1 MSIASF
7 SGFKKG
13 NNLQMS
19 EDQWAAIF
27 WLLRV
32 IKTGITGNG
41 CTVSIGKSGVVVNVR
56 QS

>member
-32 IKTGITGNG
+32 IKTGIASTG
-41 CTVSIGKSGVVVNVR
+41 CTVSMGKSGVVVNVR